1 MSRRRTSNGF
11 GVAEAIAGLAGVF
24 FLCVMFAPKLAGMLL
39 LVLIVGLAVAVFIWK
54 QTQKSTSVRVDFP
67 VAPSFDP
74 APRPERSSGNIS
86 SYGQQ
91 KPAPP
96 AAGGS
101 STSGYK
107 PAREAR
113 ASAPSLSNAERVRQ
127 ALRSL
132 DWFQFEKLITLYY
145 QTQGYSVQRVGGAK
159 PDEGVD
165 LILEHAGKR
174 YVIQCKHWKTRR
186 VRLKEMREFLG
197 TLTDTRIPNGIY
209 ITTFG
214 YTDEA
219 RDFASKHHIQLF
231 EESQLVQC
239 IIDLAATQLNEVN
252 RLLADRRK
260 YCPRCESEMILR
272 TAGKGANVGGKF
284 WGCSQYPRCP
294 QTLPFNER
302 A

>member
-1 MSRRRTSNGF
+1 MSRGRKSNELA
-11 GVAEAIAGLAGVF
+11 VAEAIAGLVGVG

-54 QTQKSTSVRVDFP
+54 QTQKSTSVRDDLP
-67 VAPSFDP
+67 AAPSFDP
-74 APRPERSSGNIS
+74 AQRPERSQGNIS
-86 SYGQQ
+86 SHGQQ

-96 AAGGS
+96 AVGGS

-107 PAREAR
+107 PARDAR
-113 ASAPSLSNAERVRQ
+113 ASAPNLSNAERVRQ

-260 YCPRCESEMILR
+260 YCPQCESEMFVKEAR
-272 TAGKGANVGGKF
+272 KGRNPGSKF
-284 WGCSQYPRCP
+284 WGCSRYPRCKY
-294 QTLPFNER
+294 TFDSAEKE
-302 A
+302 

>member
-1 MSRRRTSNGF
+1 
-11 GVAEAIAGLAGVF
+11 
-24 FLCVMFAPKLAGMLL
+24 MFAPKLAGMLL

-74 APRPERSSGNIS
+74 APRPERSQGNIS
-86 SYGQQ
+86 SHGQQ
-91 KPAPP
+91 KLAPP
-96 AAGGS
+96 AVGGS

-107 PAREAR
+107 PARDAR
-113 ASAPSLSNAERVRQ
+113 ASAPNLSNAERVRQ

-159 PDEGVD
+159 PDGGVD
-165 LILEHAGKR
+165 LILEHAGKQ
-174 YVIQCKHWKTRR
+174 YVIQCKHWKKWMVG
-186 VRLKEMREFLG
+186 VRQMREFLG
-197 TLTDTRIPNGIY
+197 TLTDKRIPNGIY
-209 ITTFG
+209 ITTRG

-219 RDFASKHHIQLF
+219 RDFACKHHIQLF

-239 IIDLAATQLNEVN
+239 ILDLAAAQLNEVN

-260 YCPRCESEMILR
+260 FCPRCENEMVLRVARKGSNAGSE
-272 TAGKGANVGGKF
+272 F
-284 WGCSQYPRCP
+284 WGCSRYPRCKYI
-294 QTLPFNER
+294 LNADEKE
-302 A
+302 